1 MRNEVMTPEQVEA
14 ELLAFEEMELENV
27 AIIEQHSQRNAIVVC
42 FENNKHFVASR
53 YWVNEYPAERKEV
66 LEVESEEEGAVVAEL
81 LNLAFERG
89 MSHQTDNEHRTALME
104 TPTQLYGIQLIE
116 GEEELPLLS
125 HVFTS
130 PVKAA
135 QWVKKE
141 YRGMQYSIVSVKVD

>member
-27 AIIEQHSQRNAIVVC
+27 AIIEQHSQQNAIVVC
-42 FENNKHFVASR
+42 
-53 YWVNEYPAERKEV
+53 
-66 LEVESEEEGAVVAEL
+66 
-81 LNLAFERG
+81 FERG
-89 MSHQTDNEHRTALME
+89 MSHQTDNEHRTALIE

-135 QWVKKE
+135 QWVRKE